1 MKYEVI
7 ASGIFLKENGVL
19 RELKIGEVIDDV
31 QPQWLA
37 KLRPMADPQKTF
49 EVATPQEKPPKKK
62 KAE

>member
-31 QPQWLA
+31 QPQWMA
-37 KLRPMADPQKTF
+37 KLRPMAESQKTF